1 MARQKLNGM
10 VCAIKLIEEPA
21 AKVRVDW
28 SVGKRL
34 HHNQDYRSFKHAL
47 NMMHQLL
54 AIPFCQISKTK
65 VCEDQLLVEVLENE
79 EVKKEGVIEPPTIQL
94 SSALPTLQEFNEK
107 TKQARTTLVKNYPQM
122 YGVVKQEAKAEIT
135 AEQFD
140 KLTGKQQAK
149 LKYWH
154 PDNATFQKI
163 TKQKQKRTYV

>member
-47 NMMHQLL
+47 NTMHQLA

-65 VCEDQLLVEVLENE
+65 VSDDQLLVEVLENE
-79 EVKKEGVIEPPTIQL
+79 EVKKEGVIEPPAFQQPKI
-94 SSALPTLQEFNEK
+94 LPTLKEFK
-107 TKQARTTLVKNYPQM
+107 VARKPTKALLMQNYPEM
-122 YGVVKQEAKAEIT
+122 YAEVKKKVKAPIT
-135 AEQFD
+135 KEEYD
-140 KLTGKQQAK
+140 KLTGLQKGA
-149 LKYWH
+149 LKKWN
-154 PDNATFQKI
+154 PDNAMFQSY
-163 TKQKQKRTYV
+163 TKSKR